1 MAKILLRVFLNTLIG
16 VVLIFVWLK
25 FVNINEI
32 LTTLKTVKLE
42 LVGLFFF
49 FVFLSTIF
57 RGLRLKLL
65 LTPIQSGLT
74 GFRLSSVNLIALNF
88 MAQLLSF
95 FIPVRA
101 GEITKSVY
109 LSTQHALPFG
119 KSVVW
124 IFIDRFLDFFGV
136 LLILSLLLFI
146 TPNNLGDITGFV
158 VFGILVAF
166 TSIALLSVK
175 SQSKAKALFL
185 FLSKLLV
192 FKKLQKIFLSVSNT
206 VIEGFLVLKRDK
218 KDLGGLTILTIL
230 ALISDSLVWYFSFLS
245 LGENIGMFK
254 AVLGTQLSA
263 LTFLVPAAPGYVG
276 SLEASNLAV
285 WSLGL
290 GLGENIVSA
299 TSVLFHILTI
309 LGLLVF
315 GVASIYFLKF
325 NLKLVWKKI
334 R

>member
-1 MAKILLRVFLNTLIG
+1 MGKTLLKLGLNTLLG
-16 VVLIFVWLK
+16 VVLVFVWLK
-25 FVNINEI
+25 FVDIHEI
-32 LTTLKTVKLE
+32 LATLKTVKLE

-65 LTPIQSGLT
+65 LT
-74 GFRLSSVNLIALNF
+74 GFKLSSINLIALNF
-88 MAQLLSF
+88 MAQLISF
-95 FIPVRA
+95 FIPIRA

-136 LLILSLLLFI
+136 LLLLSILLFI

-158 VFGILVAF
+158 VFGILIGF
-166 TSIALLSVK
+166 TSVALLSIYN
-175 SQSKAKALFL
+175 QSKAKALFL
-185 FLSKLLV
+185 FLSKFLV
-192 FKKLQKIFLSVSNT
+192 FKKLQQIFLNVSNT
-206 VIEGFLVLKRDK
+206 VIEGFLVLRRDK
-218 KDLGGLTILTIL
+218 KDLGGLTMLTVL
-230 ALISDSLVWYFSFLS
+230 ALISDSLVWYFTYLS
-245 LGENIGMFK
+245 LGQNIGVLK
-254 AVLGTQLSA
+254 SVLGTQLSA

-290 GLGENIVSA
+290 GMGENIVSA

-325 NLKLVWKKI
+325 DLNLVWKKI
-334 R
+334 RGK